1 MIVRII
7 RMKILYPLYRAYAWL
22 YSRLVVDRRW
32 RH

>member
-1 MIVRII
+1 
-7 RMKILYPLYRAYAWL
+7 MKILYPLYRAYAWL